1 MTSVQTQFKRRLC
14 SLNTVEQPN
23 GSGVCFLIS
32 TVGIIVKSPS
42 LLKRVPENYI
52 PYMQQVLR
60 LKKSSKA
67 CPLPPK
73 SLKRKYNEKVLKY
86 NKKVKN
92 QVLLQL
98 NDGGY
103 PLLLLESIFDIK
115 ADHWILPD
123 FKTWYKMGFEPRELM
138 TNIHLQMLSNQ
149 IYTKPFVGL
158 LRIQFENSIQN
169 FAYMQMWMSKLKIFQ
184 LCVGGVLELSPLDP
198 NHDSH
203 AVYFTFCRRSNS
215 YIFCNW
221 GECAT
226 LLRGDINSAEVQKSI
241 LKVRN
246 LLLVIEK
253 KKVFEVSSVNLLFTQ
268 NSVLDSP
275 LNPNRKK

>member
-1 MTSVQTQFKRRLC
+1 M
-14 SLNTVEQPN
+14 EQPN

-92 QVLLQL
+92 QVLLEL

-115 ADHWILPD
+115 AHHWILPD
-123 FKTWYKMGFEPRELM
+123 FKTWYKMEFDSRELM
-138 TNIHLQMLSNQ
+138 TNIHLQMLSDQ

-169 FAYMQMWMSKLKIFQ
+169 FAFMQVWMSKLEVFQ
-184 LCVGGVLELSPLDP
+184 LCVGGVLELSPIQS

-226 LLRGDINSAEVQKSI
+226 LLRGDINSAEVKKSI
-241 LKVRN
+241 FKVRD
-246 LLLVIEK
+246 LLLVIKNPKTQK
-253 KKVFEVSSVNLLFTQ
+253 KTQVFKVSSVNLLFTQ
-268 NSVLDSP
+268 NSVLGSP
-275 LNPNRKK
+275 LNPNREK